1 MPGDL
6 LTAVRVE
13 TTTIVGE
20 RAGGDRGE
28 EESGELHGK
37 DTGRER
43 RVVWGDKG
51 KRGAAEETAEVEGR
65 EKKRSEPR
73 RWGVST

>member
-28 EESGELHGK
+28 EESGELHGR

-51 KRGAAEETAEVEGR
+51 KRGAAEETAEVEG
-65 EKKRSEPR
+65 EKKRSKPR
-73 RWGVST
+73 RGGVST